1 MIIAAS
7 AVTVIVMSTEIV
19 SFWQLRGAAADA
31 YVAREM
37 MLSASWVVYAAV
49 LVVLGMRTRYAP
61 IRYFAIVL
69 FGIALLKVF
78 LVDLETLGGIYRV
91 AGFVVVGLILLVV
104 SFLYQRNALEG
115 KKPV

>member
-1 MIIAAS
+1 MPQCS
-7 AVTVIVMSTEIV
+7 SC
-19 SFWQLRGAAADA
+19 SGC
-31 YVAREM
+31 ARDI
-37 MLSASWVVYAAV
+37 
-49 LVVLGMRTRYAP
+49 AP

-104 SFLYQRNALEG
+104 SFLFQTQCT
-115 KKPV
+115 